1 MGVGG
6 IYMTPVQ
13 VYPGLMS
20 IDMTPM
26 QIGMTLM
33 TVRSPPMRI
42 RMTLMAVRSTPMRIR
57 MTLMAVRST
66 PVRTDMGLGAIDATL
81 VQTRMRRLQAR
92 APTGQLTW
100 GRCRPLLGLVTWD
113 ATGEV
118 EIDDEDLNDNLAR
131 GPGNDVVGPPQP
143 IPSATRLKT
152 VTDMDLARG

>member
-1 MGVGG
+1 
-6 IYMTPVQ
+6 MTPVQ

-42 RMTLMAVRSTPMRIR
+42 RMTLMAVR
-57 MTLMAVRST
+57 LT
-66 PVRTDMGLGAIDATL
+66 PVRTDMGLGSIDATL
-81 VQTRMRRLQAR
+81 MQTRMRRLQAR

-118 EIDDEDLNDNLAR
+118 EIDDEDLNDNL
-131 GPGNDVVGPPQP
+131 
-143 IPSATRLKT
+143 TRIEL
-152 VTDMDLARG
+152 VELLE

>member
-33 TVRSPPMRI
+33 TVRSP
-42 RMTLMAVRSTPMRIR
+42 PMRIR

>member
-33 TVRSPPMRI
+33 TVRSP
-42 RMTLMAVRSTPMRIR
+42 PMRIR

-152 VTDMDLARG
+152 VTDMDLPCG